1 MALFRKSRDSRS
13 FAPSW
18 CAWFGPGEWAAF
30 QELVR
35 ERLVPDYARQQA
47 LSRSLPGGPASEM
60 DLAHLAETLRDQPR
74 ERWSTTVT
82 EYELWWEDRAR
93 EAQALAV
100 LPFERARGALLPAV
114 RLVQESDRPDE
125 MTRALGDH
133 LLAEVRLIG
142 ERSVLTVDT
151 EQTRQ
156 WDVSPADV
164 WSLAL
169 ANLRRQPCEVHDM
182 GPDGSPVLVV
192 LGSGEHTAAHLL
204 RLDELAGRPALYGVL
219 VVAPRTDALAF
230 WVVTGMNVVTAGPA
244 LQKFSAS
251 LRDRAEP
258 EQRLSDEVYWWSD
271 GLLEHI
277 VMADLEAGMT
287 RGLGTPDRPHTIQGT
302 PRFLDML
309 HRMAPPQQ

>member
-1 MALFRKSRDSRS
+1 MALFRKSRDSRPT
-13 FAPSW
+13 APSW
-18 CAWFGPGEWAAF
+18 CAWFGPGEWAVF

-35 ERLVPDYARQQA
+35 ERLVPDYAGQQA
-47 LSRSLPGGPASEM
+47 LSRSLPGGPAVEV
-60 DLAHLAETLRDQPR
+60 DLAHLAEALRDQPR
-74 ERWSTTVT
+74 ERWSTAMT
-82 EYELWWEDRAR
+82 EYELWWQDRAR
-93 EAQALAV
+93 EAEALAA

-125 MTRALGDH
+125 MTRALGDR
-133 LLAEVRLIG
+133 LLAEVQLIG
-142 ERSVLTVDT
+142 ERSVLTVGT
-151 EQTRQ
+151 EQTRH

-182 GPDGSPVLVV
+182 GPEGSPVLVV

-204 RLDELAGRPALYGVL
+204 RLDELVARPAPYGVL
-219 VVAPRTDALAF
+219 VVAPRTDTLAF

-244 LQKFSAS
+244 LQKFGAG
-251 LRDRAEP
+251 LRDHAEP
-258 EQRLSDEVYWWSD
+258 EQRLSDELYWWSD

-277 VMADLEAGMT
+277 VLPDLEAGT
-287 RGLGTPDRPHTIQGT
+287 ARGLGTPGRPHTIQAT

-309 HRMAPPQQ
+309 HRLTPPQQ